1 MNDIKG
7 YMCNIQHSG
16 VDRNG
21 REFYIDENADYVQDR
36 VFELFHQPD
45 PDDNTIVLSDF
56 GRHLLNFPLVIIQ
69 FICNRIYREKYF
81 DFFFHIYHRKTIIE
95 RLSGKDGFFA
105 FSNEIDNSVVYIKD
119 DKNYRFDI
127 FIENT
132 NYRLYYNHKIEPFDY
147 DKTIADLYE
156 KYYYLRMKIFRDVC
170 LYGTEKISYED
181 CDRII
186 QELAKEFKYPY
197 KKNGFYDKFQLGRL
211 GENYYIWQK

>member
-1 MNDIKG
+1 MNDTKG
-7 YMCNIQHSG
+7 YICNIQHSG

-21 REFYIDENADYVQDR
+21 REFYIDGNADFVQDR

-69 FICNRIYREKYF
+69 FTCNRIYREKYF

-119 DKNYRFDI
+119 DKNYRFDL
-127 FIENT
+127 FIDNT
-132 NYRLYYNHKIEPFDY
+132 NYRLYYKHKIKLFDY
-147 DKTIADLYE
+147 DKTINDLCEKYFYAACKAASAADIEKSIEYDIIMRDLYQQ
-156 KYYYLRMKIFRDVC
+156 IN
-170 LYGTEKISYED
+170 
-181 CDRII
+181 
-186 QELAKEFKYPY
+186 KYPF
-197 KKNGFYDKFQLGRL
+197 KKNGFCDKYQLGRL
-211 GENYYIWQK
+211 GEEYI